1 MVMIGGA
8 KTEVVFDLTL
18 GKQTPIKMGTW
29 KIPIG
34 T

>member
-8 KTEVVFDLTL
+8 QTEVVDDLTL
-18 GKQTPIKMGTW
+18 GKRTPIKMGKW